1 MIAWNDYGPGSYRVT
16 CPACG
21 RSPRDKTAGVTIEH
35 DGRGVLHCFRCSL
48 VETHRPA
55 HGNGGNMPL
64 RKPLLTPKRTALSE
78 WGTEL
83 WRSCKPV
90 AGVAADYL
98 RTRRC
103 AIPPENGDLRW
114 HPALKTAKRDR
125 DEAELRRKEYE
136 DRLAQAR
143 AEATALVDE
152 GRRDALVTKQRIE
165 EEAQRE
171 ADKRL
176 ERAKREI
183 QIATETAT
191 KELYQLSTRLATEMA
206 GKVIGRELTP
216 QDHER
221 LIAESLDGLN
231 PRN

>member
-1 MIAWNDYGPGSYRVT
+1 MINRAL
-16 CPACG
+16 
-21 RSPRDKTAGVTIEH
+21 I
-35 DGRGVLHCFRCSL
+35 SL
-48 VETHRPA
+48 VS
-55 HGNGGNMPL
+55 
-64 RKPLLTPKRTALSE
+64 LTLAVL
-78 WGTEL
+78 
-83 WRSCKPV
+83 
-90 AGVAADYL
+90 AAV
-98 RTRRC
+98 
-103 AIPPENGDLRW
+103 
-114 HPALKTAKRDR
+114 PALAQEAEHGSGPNNPFAGDIGNAIWTLVIFILVVIVLGKFAWGPILNTLQARETFIREALETAKRDR

-143 AEATALVDE
+143 AEATAIVDE

-231 PRN
+231 SRN

>member
-1 MIAWNDYGPGSYRVT
+1 MIERAL
-16 CPACG
+16 
-21 RSPRDKTAGVTIEH
+21 I
-35 DGRGVLHCFRCSL
+35 SL
-48 VETHRPA
+48 VSLALFAAPA
-55 HGNGGNMPL
+55 QAQEAEHGGGEGPSS
-64 RKPLLTPKRTALSE
+64 PFA
-78 WGTEL
+78 
-83 WRSCKPV
+83 
-90 AGVAADYL
+90 
-98 RTRRC
+98 
-103 AIPPENGDLRW
+103 GDLGN
-114 HPALKTAKRDR
+114 ALWTLVIFGLVVLVLGKFAWGPILNALQARETFIREALETAKRDR

-206 GKVIGRELTP
+206 GKVIGRELSP

-231 PRN
+231 TRN

>member
-1 MIAWNDYGPGSYRVT
+1 MIERALIFRV
-16 CPACG
+16 
-21 RSPRDKTAGVTIEH
+21 
-35 DGRGVLHCFRCSL
+35 SL
-48 VETHRPA
+48 VSLMLAAVPA
-55 HGNGGNMPL
+55 LAQEAEHGGAVSPF
-64 RKPLLTPKRTALSE
+64 A
-78 WGTEL
+78 
-83 WRSCKPV
+83 
-90 AGVAADYL
+90 
-98 RTRRC
+98 
-103 AIPPENGDLRW
+103 GDLGN
-114 HPALKTAKRDR
+114 ALWTLVIFGLVVFVLGKFAWGPILNALQARETFIREALETAKRDR

-143 AEATALVDE
+143 AEASAIVDE
-152 GRRDALVTKQRIE
+152 GRRDAMAVKQRIE
-165 EEAQRE
+165 DDARHEGDRMI
-171 ADKRL
+171 

-231 PRN
+231 NRN

>member
-1 MIAWNDYGPGSYRVT
+1 MIQRALIFRV
-16 CPACG
+16 
-21 RSPRDKTAGVTIEH
+21 
-35 DGRGVLHCFRCSL
+35 SL
-48 VETHRPA
+48 VSLMLA
-55 HGNGGNMPL
+55 VL
-64 RKPLLTPKRTALSE
+64 
-78 WGTEL
+78 
-83 WRSCKPV
+83 
-90 AGVAADYL
+90 AA
-98 RTRRC
+98 
-103 AIPPENGDLRW
+103 A
-114 HPALKTAKRDR
+114 PALAQEAEHGSGPNNPFAGDIGNALWTLVIFGLVVIVLGKFAWGPILSTLQARETFIREALETAKRDR
-125 DEAELRRKEYE
+125 DEAELRLKEYE

-143 AEATALVDE
+143 SEASAIVDE

-231 PRN
+231 TRN